1 MTQLTELE
9 ISSNQKHDQINSL
22 LSNALLPYDLKISES
37 QVKILDLESTIYDL
51 KPKVP
56 DNLES
61 NITKVFEEVD
71 NIKKELDLK
80 IEREMITGLIESV
93 KSLKQPATQ
102 SPTQDLNDVWK
113 LREQTI
119 KNFDRVDKEIEKILR
134 MLDLKT
140 LKRPGKLRD
149 DAIRDGFGTVGQ
161 RLLALERNQ
170 EAIFKEIERLGSLIQ
185 KIFNTLDE
193 MSNQNGLAL
202 ISKKSLIGNCLSC
215 GRGEA
220 TVIPTVPHVQ
230 GLDGRFYKADL
241 NSFRPAATSSDWKP
255 DDLESRSKS
264 PISLNRLP
272 RAGLNSILGKDLLNS
287 LSSSSIHR
295 PSSAKK

>member
-1 MTQLTELE
+1 MTQIAELE
-9 ISSNQKHDQINSL
+9 ISSNQKHDQINSFL
-22 LSNALLPYDLKISES
+22 NNAFIPYDSKISENKE
-37 QVKILDLESTIYDL
+37 KIQGLETTLNEL

-56 DNLES
+56 DNIES
-61 NITKVFEEVD
+61 NILKVFEEVD
-71 NIKKELDLK
+71 NIKKELEFK
-80 IEREMITGLIESV
+80 VEREMITGLIDSV
-93 KSLKQPATQ
+93 KSLKQPAT
-102 SPTQDLNDVWK
+102 PNPVPDLNDLWK

-119 KNFDRVDKEIEKILR
+119 KNFERVDKEIEKIIR
-134 MLDLKT
+134 VLDLKAI
-140 LKRPGKLRD
+140 KRPGKVRD

-170 EAIFKEIERLGSLIQ
+170 EAIFKEIERLGALIQ
-185 KIFNTLDE
+185 RIVNTLEE
-193 MSNQNGLAL
+193 MSNQSGLAL
-202 ISKKSLIGNCLSC
+202 ISKKPLVGNCLSC

-241 NSFRPAATSSDWKP
+241 SSFRPAATSSDWKP
-255 DDLESRSKS
+255 EDLDSRSKS